1 MAGGE
6 SAQPVLKSRWRESVT
21 AVGRQLLVS
30 LCLGVSCVSFAAP
43 GWTDQLAQAL
53 VRMDAGDGPSI
64 GVYVRDL
71 RDGQSVSLHAE
82 QSWYLASAVKVPVAI
97 AVLRGVARGAYTL
110 DTPVTL
116 RADDYVDG
124 AGTTNSQPI
133 GAALSVRHLLEQMIL
148 FSDNTASDMLIG
160 LVGLDQVNAVAAEVA
175 PAGFGPITTL
185 AEVRRATYGQ
195 LVPAAQRLAGREW
208 LVLRQQ
214 GSDDARLQY
223 LARIVRVP
231 VADFHLPSLGEAF
244 DAYYASGLN
253 AGRLDA
259 YGELLD
265 RLVTGRMLPAAQ
277 TRHLL
282 ALMERVVTGQQR
294 IRAGLP
300 AGMRFAH
307 KTGTQ
312 RARFCDAGIVRPA
325 GAADAGVV
333 VVACVRGELSQV
345 RAERALREVGAA
357 LCRSGVLS
365 QGVSHAPSCPVR
377 LPAAGRAGA
386 P

>member
-1 MAGGE
+1 MRALSSGE
-6 SAQPVLKSRWRESVT
+6 SL
-21 AVGRQLLVS
+21 
-30 LCLGVSCVSFAAP
+30 SFRA
-43 GWTDQLAQAL
+43 D
-53 VRMDAGDGPSI
+53 
-64 GVYVRDL
+64 
-71 RDGQSVSLHAE
+71 
-82 QSWYLASAVKVPVAI
+82 QSWYLASTVKVPVAI
-97 AVLRGVARGAYTL
+97 AVLRGIARGAYTL

-124 AGTTNSQPI
+124 AGSTNSHAVGTALPI
-133 GAALSVRHLLEQMIL
+133 RTLLEQMIIH
-148 FSDNTASDMLIG
+148 SDNTASDMLIG
-160 LVGLDQVNAVAAEVA
+160 LVGLEQVNAVVTEVA
-175 PAGFGPITTL
+175 PAGFGPITRL

-195 LVPAAQRLAGREW
+195 LAPAAQRLAGREL

-214 GSDDARLQY
+214 RDDGARLQY
-223 LARIVRVP
+223 LARIVQVP
-231 VADFHLPSLGEAF
+231 VSDFRLATLGEAY
-244 DAYYASGLN
+244 DAYYATGLN

-259 YGELLD
+259 YGELLAQLAD
-265 RLVTGRMLPAAQ
+265 GRLLPPTQ

-282 ALMERVVTGQQR
+282 GLMERVVTGPQR

-312 RARFCDAGIVRPA
+312 RGRFCDAGIVQPA
-325 GAADAGVV
+325 GGATRVL
-333 VVACVRGELSQV
+333 VVACTRGELSLV

-357 LCRSGVLS
+357 LCRSGVLT
-365 QGVSHAPSCPVR
+365 QGVPDAPSCAVR